1 MELTLV
7 RELSSDESTPGT
19 LSVNEVFECFT
30 LEDVVREVPGLQVAA
45 WKIASRTAIPVGTYN
60 VVIDFSQRF
69 EREMPHVLNV
79 EGFDGIR
86 IHSGNTSADTEGC
99 ILLGQAR
106 NGSDEVI
113 NSRAAYNAFFPKLQ
127 AAINNGER
135 VSITIVAA
143 RAVGVTAVA

>member
-1 MELTLV
+1 
-7 RELSSDESTPGT
+7 
-19 LSVNEVFECFT
+19 
-30 LEDVVREVPGLQVAA
+30 
-45 WKIASRTAIPVGTYN
+45 VGTYN

-99 ILLGQAR
+99 ILLGQTR

-127 AAINNGER
+127 AAINSGER